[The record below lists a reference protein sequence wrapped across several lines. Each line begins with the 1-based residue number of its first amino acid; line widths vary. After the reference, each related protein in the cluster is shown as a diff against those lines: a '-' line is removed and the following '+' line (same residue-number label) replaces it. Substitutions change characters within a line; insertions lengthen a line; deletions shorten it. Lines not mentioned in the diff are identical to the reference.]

1 MVSVIYIPVLFAC
14 VNNTCNFMQS
24 NSYYTREAE
33 CRAAVEV
40 QKKKLQEMSLKAG
53 QMVALVEGTCV
64 TAKDGML

>member
-14 VNNTCNFMQS
+14 IGNQCNFMQGTH
-24 NSYYTREAE
+24 YTRESE
-33 CRAAVEV
+33 CRAMVEA

-53 QMVALVEGTCV
+53 QMVALVEGTCI